1 MAGGENEEQSEIV
14 EQEEEVVEEMEE
26 ALEELQEEE
35 MEEETDVS
43 RISVL
48 SQSFEPRMSSIA
60 EETDA
65 TPAAQ
70 EPARETTPSVTAGGP
85 QYERIEK
92 LARPKVAHLEETLE
106 RHGRRMKDAA
116 IERIKGLISEL
127 R

>member
-26 ALEELQEEE
+26 ALEELQEE

-70 EPARETTPSVTAGGP
+70 EPARETTLSVTAGGP